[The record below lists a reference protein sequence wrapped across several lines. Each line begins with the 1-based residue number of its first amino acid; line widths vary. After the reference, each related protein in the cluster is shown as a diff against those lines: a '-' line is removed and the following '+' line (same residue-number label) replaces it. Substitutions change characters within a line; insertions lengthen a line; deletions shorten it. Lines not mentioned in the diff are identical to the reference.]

1 MGGEGFI
8 LLELESLEGCRSTQ
22 RRCERREKRR
32 EGILGD
38 GGASTSNDGNDPEQ
52 SLQTDLCV
60 GRA

>member
-38 GGASTSNDGNDPEQ
+38 GGGF
-52 SLQTDLCV
+52 DLE
-60 GRA
+60 RWE